1 MPTKNGSGSREKGF
15 KNHIVV
21 LVVADLY
28 RLPAL
33 ALEQMSRGQGKPSHV
48 SSGKQTKPW
57 EIPMAFCF

>member
-1 MPTKNGSGSREKGF
+1 MPNKTGSGSREKRF

-21 LVVADLY
+21 LVVADLN

-48 SSGKQTKPW
+48 SSGK
-57 EIPMAFCF
+57 